1 MPEGQDLPDPNPLSG
16 SADDA
21 LDAGIAENLMGAN
34 DTTVPLDE
42 QHLAVPIY
50 QPKGRRAAA
59 SWDETEIKRVAHRD
73 SSGHPTGL
81 AATGLAWRLRG
92 VRRRTFQPPAARR
105 AMMHTALSATR
116 RTV

>member
-59 SWDETEIKRVAHRD
+59 SFIFFTITLDMLALGMIAPVLPRLIASFMPGNT
-73 SSGHPTGL
+73 SG
-81 AATGLAWRLRG
+81 AAQMLGI
-92 VRRRTFQPPAARR
+92 F
-105 AMMHTALSATR
+105 AT
-116 RTV
+116 VFAVMQFFFSPVLG